1 MTNLTPG
8 SADENPDAQ
17 HTEAFPPPP
26 PRATQP
32 GGNQTFM
39 TAVHDQLTV
48 LARLASGKTVEAL
61 EVATRSRLLWLVTL
75 LGGAI
80 LAGLLVSTT
89 IARVSGAVMSSLS
102 SFFGGSPVYFGI
114 SFGAWIG
121 TIAAAVVLVA
131 LALGMRVVALHLTFQ
146 IAGKPQPFA
155 TSMSLTAAAYSIHLP
170 IMAVMLILMLIPGT
184 TWLMLVI
191 AVASFLLIVGS
202 LVAEL
207 LVYIG
212 LNRTTQFA
220 GSPLRVH
227 AISTAVWMAAV
238 AIMYVVASMIM
249 GEMGANS
256 LGGML

>member
-1 MTNLTPG
+1 
-8 SADENPDAQ
+8 
-17 HTEAFPPPP
+17 
-26 PRATQP
+26 
-32 GGNQTFM
+32 
-39 TAVHDQLTV
+39 
-48 LARLASGKTVEAL
+48 
-61 EVATRSRLLWLVTL
+61 
-75 LGGAI
+75 
-80 LAGLLVSTT
+80 
-89 IARVSGAVMSSLS
+89 
-102 SFFGGSPVYFGI
+102 
-114 SFGAWIG
+114 
-121 TIAAAVVLVA
+121 
-131 LALGMRVVALHLTFQ
+131 
-146 IAGKPQPFA
+146 
-155 TSMSLTAAAYSIHLP
+155 MSLTAAAYSIHLP